1 MSDISIEQEKIAFE
15 GDMTIYN
22 AESFKQDLFAVI
34 EKKKNVNVDLTDVS
48 EFDTAGLQALLIGK
62 SYALEN
68 EIELK
73 LCAAS
78 EPVSEVFK
86 LYGMSEL
93 LESHH
98 ES

>member
-1 MSDISIEQEKIAFE
+1 MSDVNVEQEEIAFE

-22 AESFKQDLFAVI
+22 AESFKQDLFSVI
-34 EKKKNVNVDLTDVS
+34 EKKKNVSVDLTGVS
-48 EFDTAGLQALLIGK
+48 EFDTAGFQVLIIGK
-62 SYALEN
+62 KYAHEN
-68 EIELK
+68 KVELS